1 MGKGAASVVLGFFGL
16 CFFPGAPLSRAGETE
31 AGSALNLYS
40 PELLTTMDA
49 SLLLGDLP
57 LHPLLDGRHL
67 PITSALGRM
76 GTIPPDLF
84 PLAYLRP
91 AVAQRA
97 RATQTTSGK
106 ESPAD
111 DIPVCKRDRIY
122 TGGEAGIF
130 YGHSSGKFG
139 GDDFATYIQGEVGTD
154 KFHISVGA
162 AYEESNGRLPRFG
175 R

>member
-31 AGSALNLYS
+31 AGAALNLYS

-49 SLLLGDLP
+49 SLLLGDLQ
-57 LHPLLDGRHL
+57 LHPFLDGRHL
-67 PITSALGRM
+67 PIASALGRM
-76 GTIPPDLF
+76 GTMPPDLF

-91 AVAQRA
+91 AVAQKA

-106 ESPAD
+106 ESPAG
-111 DIPVCKRDRIY
+111 DIAVSQADHIY
-122 TGGEAGIF
+122 TGGEVGVF

-139 GDDFATYIQGEVGTD
+139 GDDFATYIQGEVGND